1 MIVTIITNSFLI
13 KITSLTVSMC
23 TTAFAQL
30 GQFLWQLLHTQAS
43 AAHPSSLYQ
52 ILGQVLL
59 HLLYTLCKEPCVAS
73 VEPVSPSLQQRY
85 CLQVHLKGFA
95 LDIQGLPFSSGVI
108 GFSRY
113 REKQQ
118 HFPAYSFSSI
128 LGLVVRLVS
137 PSLQQRGSLFLK
149 SSWLHI

>member
-1 MIVTIITNSFLI
+1 MSKSKLCFEILWKKAFRWHLETWGNQIGSIFKLNI
-13 KITSLTVSMC
+13 KRKSQTANFFC
-23 TTAFAQL
+23 TKDQDR
-30 GQFLWQLLHTQAS
+30 S
-43 AAHPSSLYQ
+43 YC
-52 ILGQVLL
+52 
-59 HLLYTLCKEPCVAS
+59 LLYILCKEPCVAS

-149 SSWLHI
+149 SSWLDI